1 MGMGKCSWARAGAD
15 GGVCGLACRERGRE
29 RGCWFDGFGWAVRV
43 GEVGQGKGVGVGK
56 GGVVEVGMDMKCAVE
71 RGRGRAYEVKTWTWG
86 WARAAGRGRVGMDVR
101 VVWCVVSVVGSVAVG
116 S

>member
-1 MGMGKCSWARAGAD
+1 
-15 GGVCGLACRERGRE
+15 
-29 RGCWFDGFGWAVRV
+29 
-43 GEVGQGKGVGVGK
+43 VGVGK
-56 GGVVEVGMDMKCAVE
+56 GNVVEVGMDMKCAVE

-86 WARAAGRGRVGMDVR
+86 WARAAGRGRVGMHGH